1 MLALCLVQMLRNKRI
16 KRNLKLFFLLSPVML
31 SAIVIFLTKLR
42 YFHSVLSPTQ
52 VVTTDVS

>member
-42 YFHSVLSPTQ
+42 YLHSVLSLRLKL
-52 VVTTDVS
+52 